1 MAVADISARA
11 STRRRGAER
20 RPRSSRLASRRL
32 PASASLFSRHATS
45 QARLDE
51 AGRSRAGTRQH
62 GRTEIGRRHHGRKLR
77 SSKSRRI
84 WNRTIASGSAPI
96 LLPPTFTESGSSAKA
111 GWIKTGPV
119 AASMSSGRAGD
130 HMRWFWSLYGVVG
143 KPPKVHT
150 KRPCGDARG
159 GARIARRG
167 A

>member
-1 MAVADISARA
+1 MGSHGRAATRRALATGGVGSPAPQSGTAIRPASMMAVADISARA

-84 WNRTIASGSAPI
+84 WNRTIASGPAPI

-119 AASMSSGRAGD
+119 MNQ
-130 HMRWFWSLYGVVG
+130 W
-143 KPPKVHT
+143 
-150 KRPCGDARG
+150 RG
-159 GARIARRG
+159 PLR
-167 A
+167 